1 MKALCGER
9 ADGRKVRLVFQD
21 EGRFGRISDPR
32 RCWGPPPLRPAV
44 RAALVREYLYA
55 YSAISPWDAR
65 LDSLVLPD
73 ASTACMNVFLDEIA
87 GRYPAQFIVMVLDGA
102 GWHRS
107 NTLKVPDNM
116 ALLPLPPYAPELN
129 PVELVWAE
137 LREKAFHNRVFDS
150 LDAVEDQLCE
160 ALRALENDQQR
171 IQSLGAWP
179 WLEKLNL
186 IAN

>member
-1 MKALCGER
+1 M
-9 ADGRKVRLVFQD
+9 FQD

-32 RCWGPPPLRPAV
+32 RCWGPAPVRPVV

-55 YSAISPWDAR
+55 YSALSPWDAR

-73 ASTACMNVFLDEIA
+73 ASTACMNVFLDEITK
-87 GRYPAQFIVMVLDGA
+87 RYPDELIVMVLDGA

-107 NTLKVPDNM
+107 GTLAVPDNM

-129 PVELVWAE
+129 PVELLWAE
-137 LREKAFHNRVFDS
+137 LREKSFHNRVFNS

-160 ALRALENDQQR
+160 ALRTLENDRQR
-171 IQSLGAWP
+171 VGRLVGST
-179 WLEKLNL
+179 WLTKLNL
-186 IAN
+186 NAK